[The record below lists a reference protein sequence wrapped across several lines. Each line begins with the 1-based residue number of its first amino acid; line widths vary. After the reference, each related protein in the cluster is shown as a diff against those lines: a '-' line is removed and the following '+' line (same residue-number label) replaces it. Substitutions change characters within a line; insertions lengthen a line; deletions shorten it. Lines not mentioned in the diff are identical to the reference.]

1 MNEITW
7 ALIQLM
13 DGVKE
18 HDLQSNT
25 GLSQEDCDRI
35 WNAYQIAL
43 RGLKVHEAIDDFVDS
58 QVPMDP
64 DSADFIYS
72 NLWELYDR

>member
-18 HDLQSNT
+18 HELQNDI
-25 GLSQEDCDRI
+25 GLPQEDCGRI
-35 WNAYQIAL
+35 WNAYQLAL
-43 RGLKVHEAIDDFVDS
+43 KREKIHEAIDNFVDS

-64 DSADFIYS
+64 DVAGSIYS

>member
-18 HDLQSNT
+18 HDLQNNT

-35 WNAYQIAL
+35 WNAYQLAL
-43 RGLKVHEAIDDFVDS
+43 KDVKVHEVIDNFVDS
-58 QVPMDP
+58 QVPMDS
-64 DSADFIYS
+64 DSTGAIYS

>member
-1 MNEITW
+1 MDENTW

-35 WNAYQIAL
+35 WTAYQIAL
-43 RGLKVHEAIDDFVDS
+43 RGVKVHEAIDDFVDS

-64 DSADFIYS
+64 DSAGAIYS

>member
-13 DGVKE
+13 DGEMK
-18 HDLQSNT
+18 HDLQSKT
-25 GLSQEDCDRI
+25 GLPQEDCDRI
-35 WNAYQIAL
+35 WNAYQLAIKDV
-43 RGLKVHEAIDDFVDS
+43 KVHEVIDNFVDS
-58 QVPMDP
+58 QVPMDS
-64 DSADFIYS
+64 DLAGAIYS